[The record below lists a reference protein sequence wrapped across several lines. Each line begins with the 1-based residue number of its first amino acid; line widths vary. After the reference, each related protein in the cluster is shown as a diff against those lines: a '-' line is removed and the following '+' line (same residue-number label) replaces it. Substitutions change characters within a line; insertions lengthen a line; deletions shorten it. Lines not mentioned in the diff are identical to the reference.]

1 MEDKT
6 RKKRVPKKLDQLSLF
21 ELEKEEQKLL
31 LSIEKGQENL
41 NKTREM
47 KKEREYD
54 LFVTLMD
61 KYKISATALVNHVNE
76 NPPIVP
82 DEVGTPNLFAENT
95 TSEKVLIEENIENAT
110 YHEVLTEEQTE
121 NINEEVTEENM
132 IDETD

>member
-6 RKKRVPKKLDQLSLF
+6 RKKRVSKKLDQLSLF
-21 ELEKEEQKLL
+21 ELEKEEQKILT
-31 LSIEKGQENL
+31 SIEKGQESL

-61 KYKISATALVNHVNE
+61 KYKISAMALANHVNE

-95 TSEKVLIEENIENAT
+95 TSDKVLTETN
-110 YHEVLTEEQTE
+110 HEVLTEEQTE
-121 NINEEVTEENM
+121 NINEEVPEENL